1 VVCGYSDITSSKTA
15 CLPHRSGDLLPPT
28 LVHLRDAVA
37 RMALAMREEVA
48 IMLPLV
54 RPGLAAVAIFTATQ
68 AWNESSSVSR

>member
-1 VVCGYSDITSSKTA
+1 
-15 CLPHRSGDLLPPT
+15 
-28 LVHLRDAVA
+28 
-37 RMALAMREEVA
+37 MALAMREEVA